1 MNSKTRK
8 SIEVSAKSVEQAI
21 EEALR
26 ELGIAREEAD
36 VEVLDGGAK
45 GFLGL
50 GAKDAVVRVSQKAPE
65 AAQVAMDFLRGVTG
79 AMGLDVSFETEEAE
93 GVLKIEMSGEK
104 MGLLIGK
111 RGDTL
116 DALQYLT
123 SLAVNRQSEEYV
135 KVNLDTENY
144 RAKRQEALVKLAK
157 KLAGTVVR
165 TQKSITLEPMS
176 PNERRIIHSTL
187 QNNRQVKTYSIGE
200 EPNRKVV
207 IALKS

>member
-8 SIEVSAKSVEQAI
+8 STEVSAKSVEQAI